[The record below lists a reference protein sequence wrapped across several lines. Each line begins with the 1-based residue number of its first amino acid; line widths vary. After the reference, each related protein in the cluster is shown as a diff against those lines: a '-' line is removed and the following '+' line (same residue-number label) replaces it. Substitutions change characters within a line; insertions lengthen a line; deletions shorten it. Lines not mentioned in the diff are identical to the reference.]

1 MKHDKW
7 IKFWEITPAASPPRP
22 QEFGEKVLY
31 FAQNNVFSARYE
43 RFNPFLTFIYEFF
56 RI

>member
-22 QEFGEKVLY
+22 QEFGEKVL
-31 FAQNNVFSARYE
+31 
-43 RFNPFLTFIYEFF
+43 
-56 RI
+56 